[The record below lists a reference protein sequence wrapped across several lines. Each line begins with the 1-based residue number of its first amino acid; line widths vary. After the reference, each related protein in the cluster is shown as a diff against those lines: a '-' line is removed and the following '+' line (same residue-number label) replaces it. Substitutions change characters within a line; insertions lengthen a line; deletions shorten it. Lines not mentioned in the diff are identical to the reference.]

1 MKPPSLAGK
10 KVLSSAGSDIN
21 NGGGGIPAPKQT
33 MLQKFKSNLPSS
45 PRQVGLGKRTSSSSG
60 FSSARSD
67 RSESSVS
74 AASDTNFPSPAALRR
89 IQENEHIKQ
98 MSDNENKSNI
108 R

>member
-1 MKPPSLAGK
+1 MAGK
-10 KVLSSAGSDIN
+10 KLLSSQGSEIN
-21 NGGGGIPAPKQT
+21 NGGGIPAPKQT

-67 RSESSVS
+67 RSESSASV
-74 AASDTNFPSPAALRR
+74 ASDTNFPSPAALRR

-98 MSDNENKSNI
+98 MSDNTNKGNL